1 MTCECEYRDGEKWTC
16 HECVKQ
22 IIENDNMQQ
31 AGLCDMLED
40 SLGPYLERMI
50 KIQRKQTEY
59 LRVLAHL
66 KYSEMSGA
74 YRHEYSDYSIGDIL
88 LKADRMNEE

>member
-1 MTCECEYRDGEKWTC
+1 MSSE
-16 HECVKQ
+16 
-22 IIENDNMQQ
+22 
-31 AGLCDMLED
+31 AGLVDMLGDEF
-40 SLGPYLERMI
+40 GPYMERI
-50 KIQRKQTEY
+50 AKSQERQTEY

-74 YRHEYSDYSIGDIL
+74 YRHEYSDYNIGDIL